1 MNMDDDRYPT
11 FTPLETHSKKF
22 EMIMIGLSI
31 ACIIIVLAIILA
43 TDIGTEFRPKTPAT
57 RGEVAFWL
65 FRLASVAEAWSSTP
79 PDTVQF

>member
-22 EMIMIGLSI
+22 EMVMIMIGLSI

-43 TDIGTEFRPKTPAT
+43 TDIGTEFRPK
-57 RGEVAFWL
+57 V
-65 FRLASVAEAWSSTP
+65 
-79 PDTVQF
+79 